1 LNILSLQVAILTK
14 YKEQYCGGTLI
25 APGWVLTAAHCI
37 RRRGKRRKVIVR
49 VGEHDM
55 HFPEGREVDLWLET
69 DIPHHNFDYET
80 ITNDIALLKLK
91 KPERVQGEV
100 RYACLPEENETIP
113 DETMCMTVGWGK
125 EKNTHLFGSNVLQ
138 EGF

>member
-1 LNILSLQVAILTK
+1 
-14 YKEQYCGGTLI
+14 LI

-69 DIPHHNFDYET
+69 DIRPSWST
-80 ITNDIALLKLK
+80 A
-91 KPERVQGEV
+91 
-100 RYACLPEENETIP
+100 
-113 DETMCMTVGWGK
+113 
-125 EKNTHLFGSNVLQ
+125 NVV
-138 EGF
+138 

>member
-1 LNILSLQVAILTK
+1 VCTRPS
-14 YKEQYCGGTLI
+14 
-25 APGWVLTAAHCI
+25 WSTAN
-37 RRRGKRRKVIVR
+37 VV
-49 VGEHDM
+49 
-55 HFPEGREVDLWLET
+55 ET

-138 EGF
+138 EAELPIVNKKKCRKAFDIKTFSLTISK